1 MTPAALA
8 PYRTVLVPLDGSPAS
23 SHAIPWAAAAAAPE
37 DGALY
42 LARVHEPV
50 VTAGGPIIGTEP
62 LLDYDADADTRL
74 AQADGLQAMA
84 SRIKERTR
92 LAVHW
97 ALLDDG
103 AAHEML
109 RAHAADIGADLIVMT
124 THGRAGVSRA
134 VFGSVTTAVVA
145 ETHVPVLVLRPHGTA
160 PDPPVF
166 IRRVTILL
174 DGSALA
180 EQILEPARRLAMPAA
195 ATLEL
200 LRVVVPTPIPM
211 APGPMPLAMVD
222 PDQVERDAALAT
234 AYLDAKAAELR
245 ALGAT
250 VTTRVERGVTV
261 AGAVT
266 EAAMRADVIAMAT
279 HARRG
284 VARALLGSVAEEVV
298 RQCGKPV
305 LLFRPA

>member
-1 MTPAALA
+1 MPTPSIA

-23 SHAIPWAAAAAAPE
+23 GHAIPWAAAAASPA

-50 VTAGGPIIGTEP
+50 VATTGPIIGTEP

-84 SRIKERTR
+84 SSVKDRTR

-103 AAHEML
+103 VTHEML
-109 RAHAADIGADLIVMT
+109 RDHAADLGADLVVMT

-134 VFGSVTTAVVA
+134 VFGSVTTALVA
-145 ETHVPVLVLRPHGTA
+145 STHLPILVLRPHGT
-160 PDPPVF
+160 PPEPPIF
-166 IRRVTILL
+166 IRRIAILL

-180 EQILEPARRLAMPAA
+180 EQVLEPARRLAMPADA
-195 ATLEL
+195 ALDL
-200 LRVVVPTPIPM
+200 VRIVVPTPIPM

-222 PDQVERDAALAT
+222 PDQLERDAALA
-234 AYLDAKAAELR
+234 ADYLEAKAAELR
-245 ALGAT
+245 ALGHT
-250 VTTRVERGVTV
+250 VTTRVERNTTVAAGVTD
-261 AGAVT
+261 
-266 EAAMRADVIAMAT
+266 AAQRADVIAMST

-284 VARALLGSVAEEVV
+284 VARALMGSVAEEVV
-298 RQCGKPV
+298 RHCGKPV
-305 LLFRPA
+305 LLYRPQ

>member
-1 MTPAALA
+1 MTSALR
-8 PYRTVLVPLDGSPAS
+8 PYRTALVPLDGSPAS
-23 SHAIPWAAAAAAPE
+23 GHAIPWAAAAVAPA

-50 VTAGGPIIGTEP
+50 VIAGGPIIGTEP

-74 AQADGLQAMA
+74 AQADGLQAIA
-84 SRIKERTR
+84 SSVKERTR

-103 AAHEML
+103 ATHEML
-109 RAHAADIGADLIVMT
+109 RQHAADIGADLVVMT

-145 ETHVPVLVLRPHGTA
+145 ETNVPVLVLRPHGT
-160 PDPPVF
+160 PPEPPIF
-166 IRRVTILL
+166 IRRITVLL

-180 EQILEPARRLAMPAA
+180 EQVLDPARRLALPANA
-195 ATLEL
+195 SLEL
-200 LRVVVPTPIPM
+200 VRAVVPTPIPM

-222 PDQVERDAALAT
+222 PDQLERDAALAD
-234 AYLDAKAAELR
+234 AYLAAKATELR
-245 ALGAT
+245 AMGHA
-250 VTTRVERGVTV
+250 VTTRVERGATV
-261 AGAVT
+261 ASAVT
-266 EAAMRADVIAMAT
+266 EAVARTDVVAMAT

-284 VARALLGSVAEEVV
+284 MSRALLGSVAEEVV
-298 RQCGKPV
+298 RKCSKPV
-305 LLFRPA
+305 LLYRPQ